1 MAGLQGPAQEPTA
14 SAMPYMME
22 ERFSSV
28 CDPGL
33 QQELPRPAG
42 PEGKPRPR
50 SATAIT
56 RSRPQAAPGTRQF
69 REKGCLL
76 LRCDCALPLPR
87 QSDLACSDRLFDFQR
102 SPLLEGWVGSD
113 ARSLMEAVSKCTDKP
128 ARMQGTAQ
136 EMPYKAS

>member
-1 MAGLQGPAQEPTA
+1 MAGLQGPAEIPTA

-28 CDPGL
+28 CDPDL
-33 QQELPRPAG
+33 LQELPRPAG

-56 RSRPQAAPGTRQF
+56 RARPQAAPGTRHF
-69 REKGCLL
+69 RGEGYLL

-87 QSDLACSDRLFDFQR
+87 QSDLACSDRLFDFQK
-102 SPLLEGWVGSD
+102 PLLLEGWVRSRCAQSD
-113 ARSLMEAVSKCTDKP
+113 DSCF
-128 ARMQGTAQ
+128 
-136 EMPYKAS
+136 